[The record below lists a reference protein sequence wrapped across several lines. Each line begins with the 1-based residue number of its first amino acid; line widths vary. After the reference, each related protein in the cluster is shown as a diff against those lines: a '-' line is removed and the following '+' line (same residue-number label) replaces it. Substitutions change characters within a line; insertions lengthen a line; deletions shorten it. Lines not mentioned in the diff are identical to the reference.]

1 MVVKNAIYAQSGGVT
16 AVINASACGV
26 LERARKHPEKI
37 GKVFAAKDGI
47 LGILREDFYDTSCE
61 NSQQIGALRHTPG
74 GAFGSSRYMLP
85 RPEKNPAVWQRL
97 GEVFRAHDIGY
108 VFINGGNGSMDTCQL
123 LTRMEEVA
131 GWPVVSIGVPKTID
145 NDLAC
150 TDNSPGFGS
159 VAKYLATSIR
169 EVGLDVKAMDESTKV
184 FILEVMGRHAG
195 WLTLACGLAAEE
207 PEDGPHILLVPE
219 IAFDERR
226 FLDKV
231 RETVLRVGHCII
243 AVSEG
248 LKDADGKF
256 FAEQAKSE
264 TYGHEQLGGAG
275 PRIADLIRSEL
286 KMKCHCAVAD
296 YLQRAAR
303 HLASRTDVDQAYAVG
318 RAAVGMA
325 LSGQTGVMPGIVRI
339 SDDPYLWRIDSVPL
353 AGVADLEKLPPR
365 DFISEDGF
373 SLTHAARTYLL
384 PLISGEDYPP
394 FHNGLP
400 AFARLNYVIA
410 EKKLPPFSV

>member
-1 MVVKNAIYAQSGGVT
+1 MTAKNAIYAQSGGVT

-26 LERARKHPEKI
+26 LERARTHPEKI
-37 GKVFAAKDGI
+37 GKVYAAKDGI
-47 LGILREDFYDTSCE
+47 FGILREDFYDTSCE
-61 NSQQIGALRHTPG
+61 HPQQIGALRHTPG

-123 LTRMEEVA
+123 LTRLEEVA

-150 TDNSPGFGS
+150 TDSSPGFGS
-159 VAKYLATSIR
+159 AAKYLATSIR
-169 EVGLDVKAMDESTKV
+169 EVGLDVKAMEESTKV

-207 PEDGPHILLVPE
+207 PDDGPHILLVPE
-219 IAFDERR
+219 IAFDEQR

-231 RETVLRVGHCII
+231 RETVARVGHCII

-248 LKDADGKF
+248 LKDAEGKF
-256 FAEQAKSE
+256 YAEQAKSE

-275 PRIADLIRSEL
+275 PRIADLVRNEL

-303 HLASRTDVDQAYAVG
+303 HLASRTDVEQAYAVG

-325 LSGQTGVMPGIVRI
+325 LAGHTGVMPGIVRI
-339 SDDPYLWRIDSVPL
+339 SDDPYVWRVDPVPL
-353 AGVADLEKLPPR
+353 EGVADLEKLPPR
-365 DFISEDGF
+365 EFISEDGF
-373 SLTHAARTYLL
+373 RLTAAARTYLL

-400 AFARLNYVIA
+400 AFARLNYVMV
-410 EKKLPPFSV
+410 EKKLSPFVV